1 MNEVKNVLIT
11 GAAQGIGAGI
21 AWAFG
26 RKGYHVI
33 AADLEDSPL
42 QQTVRDLVAEGFDV
56 SHAFVDVTDV
66 RDLNRQIEEIDR
78 DTPLSTVVANAGVAF
93 EKSFALV
100 TETEFDW
107 LYSVNVKGTYFT
119 IQAAF
124 KCMAKRG
131 SGAIIAIASTS
142 SFTASTGHMTVYD
155 SSKGAVRSLV
165 GAVAKEVAPAG
176 VRVNAIA
183 PGTVATKLTK
193 QLSTDQQLQ
202 EMAEKKIPM
211 KRLGE
216 PNEIGEACVFLSS
229 DAASYV
235 CGHTLVVDGGWLT

>member
-1 MNEVKNVLIT
+1 M
-11 GAAQGIGAGI
+11 
-21 AWAFG
+21 
-26 RKGYHVI
+26 
-33 AADLEDSPL
+33 
-42 QQTVRDLVAEGFDV
+42 
-56 SHAFVDVTDV
+56 
-66 RDLNRQIEEIDR
+66 
-78 DTPLSTVVANAGVAF
+78 
-93 EKSFALV
+93 
-100 TETEFDW
+100 
-107 LYSVNVKGTYFT
+107 
-119 IQAAF
+119 
-124 KCMAKRG
+124 
-131 SGAIIAIASTS
+131 
-142 SFTASTGHMTVYD
+142 
-155 SSKGAVRSLV
+155 